1 MLALEYKKRM
11 IVKFQTILVLGI
23 GRKMIDLKIFISR
36 AKLIAGDADID
47 EAFKSMHQS
56 IIMIIKTLLVKTG
69 LLLKQ

>member
-11 IVKFQTILVLGI
+11 IVKFQTISVLGY
-23 GRKMIDLKIFISR
+23 IFISR

-47 EAFKSMHQS
+47 EAFKSMHKS

>member
-1 MLALEYKKRM
+1 
-11 IVKFQTILVLGI
+11 
-23 GRKMIDLKIFISR
+23 MIDLKIFIAR